1 MDIIKRAIPEV
12 LEAIRVDQPDVN
24 DIDFIV
30 LPSSV
35 DKTSLLPED
44 FCYVAKLPNNVD
56 PDNTTKLMEI
66 TILSSKKPITIM
78 WI

>member
-24 DIDFIV
+24 DIGFII

-35 DKTSLLPED
+35 DKLTLLPED
-44 FCYVAKLPNNVD
+44 FCYVAKLPSHVD
-56 PDNTTKLMEI
+56 PDNTTNI
-66 TILSSKKPITIM
+66 VQVTIEGSSKSIKVM